1 MGDSVFEVKCL
12 FIPDTY
18 GYLIL
23 GMCADLILFI
33 FSYPREQNGASHTI
47 DTPDSIEW
55 DCQT

>member
-1 MGDSVFEVKCL
+1 MMGDSLFEVKCL
-12 FIPDTY
+12 FSPDTY

-47 DTPDSIEW
+47 DNQDSIE
-55 DCQT
+55 